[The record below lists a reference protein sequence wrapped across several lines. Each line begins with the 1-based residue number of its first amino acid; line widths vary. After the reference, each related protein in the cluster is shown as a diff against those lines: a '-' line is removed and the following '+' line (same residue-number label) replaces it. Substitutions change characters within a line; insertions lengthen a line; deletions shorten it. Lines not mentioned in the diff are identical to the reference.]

1 MRTCFSLVAAVISV
15 SVLYVSGFALATPA
29 QAELLIEIDK
39 TSQRMTVSRDGV
51 PLHVW
56 NVSTGRAGRDTPSGN
71 FTPFRLEVD
80 HFSREWD
87 NAPMPHS
94 IFFTKRGHAIHGSY
108 EVKKLG
114 SAASAGCVRLEPKN
128 AATLFRMV
136 KAEGLNNVKVEI
148 GGAVVP
154 RRAPRPID
162 PQTLDQQGLDPQV
175 RDPQLPGQPYRYRDR
190 DSTYPDPYAAQ
201 GQYARPDPRQYARP
215 EPRSVR
221 PRYRQPYYYD
231 DYGRPRYVQPYRPQP
246 PQIYYQQ
253 RGYGYGWD

>member
-1 MRTCFSLVAAVISV
+1 MRTRFSLVAAAISI
-15 SVLYVSGFALATPA
+15 SGFYAVGLALASPA
-29 QAELLIEIDK
+29 QAGLLIEINK

-71 FTPFRLEVD
+71 FTPFRMEVD
-80 HFSREWD
+80 HYSREWD

-128 AATLFRMV
+128 AATLFNMV

-148 GGAVVP
+148 GGAVTP
-154 RRAPRPID
+154 RRAPEIARRAPQPID
-162 PQTLDQQGLDPQV
+162 PQGLDPQA
-175 RDPQLPGQPYRYRDR
+175 PGQPYQYRDR
-190 DSTYPDPYAAQ
+190 NSTYPDPYAGQ
-201 GQYARPDPRQYARP
+201 RQYARPDPRQYARP
-215 EPRSVR
+215 DPRYAR
-221 PRYRQPYYYD
+221 PRYTQPYYYD
-231 DYGRPRYVQPYRPQP
+231 DYGRPRFVQPYRSQP
-246 PQIYYQQ
+246 PQIYYEQ

>member
-1 MRTCFSLVAAVISV
+1 MRTRFSLVAAAIC
-15 SVLYVSGFALATPA
+15 VSGLYISGIAFANLAR
-29 QAELLIEIDK
+29 AELLIEIDK

-71 FTPFRLEVD
+71 FTPFRMEVD
-80 HFSREWD
+80 HYSREWD

-128 AATLFRMV
+128 ATTLFNMV

-154 RRAPRPID
+154 RRAPADEIARRAPQPID
-162 PQTLDQQGLDPQV
+162 PQGFDQQA
-175 RDPQLPGQPYRYRDR
+175 PGQRYQYRDR
-190 DSTYPDPYAAQ
+190 DTTYPDPYAGQ
-201 GQYARPDPRQYARP
+201 GQYARPDPRY
-215 EPRSVR
+215 VR
-221 PRYRQPYYYD
+221 PRYAQPYYYD

-246 PQIYYQQ
+246 PQIYYER